1 MRRTVA
7 LLCTLLA
14 VPAAGQSSFVN
25 YETPHAHPLDL
36 VPDGSLLLAVN
47 TGAGVL
53 ELLDSSGPGL
63 VPLGSVAVGVDPVS
77 VRAHGNGEAWVV
89 NHVSDSVSI
98 VDLATRRVRATL
110 KTADEP
116 CDVVFAGSPERAFVS
131 CSEANLV
138 QVWDPVAL
146 TLQASVPIL
155 GEDPRALAVAP
166 DGGTVY
172 VAIFESGNSTT
183 ALGGGADGGVGN
195 LSFPPNV
202 ASDPAGPH
210 GGVNPPPNDG
220 ASFDPPQNG
229 ANPAPPEVALI
240 VRKDD
245 AGQWM
250 DDNGGNWTALVSGP
264 QAALSGRLPGWDLA
278 DNDIAIIDAAT
289 LAVSY
294 AKRLL
299 NIDMAIAVN
308 PATGH
313 VSTVG
318 TEAFNQTRFE
328 PVVMGTFVRVHM
340 ATVTAAGS
348 SPVVKDLNP
357 HLDYAAAT
365 LAQVE
370 RDKSLGDPRGLV
382 FDAAGAR
389 GYVTGM
395 GSNNV
400 VVVDAD
406 GDRAGLAQ
414 TIEVGEGPTG
424 VALKESASRLYVLNK
439 FEGSISII
447 DTVSELEVARC
458 ALHDPTPP
466 AVKTGRKHLYDTH
479 ENSGLGQLA
488 CAGCHVDARMD
499 RLSWDL
505 GDPAGAMKAEA
516 EQNDFAGIP
525 GLAGGFPDWHAMKGP
540 MLTQTMQDII
550 GKEPHHW
557 RGDRDGLEEFSGAFM
572 GLQGDD
578 ETLTAT
584 EMQQFEDFLATI
596 HFPPNPHRNLDN
608 TLPTSLPLPG
618 HYTTGRFGP
627 AGQPLPNG
635 NAVTGLARYRP
646 NNLLDGGAFACV
658 TCHTLP
664 TGLGTNYRL
673 QGFTLQPIAP
683 GPNGE
688 KHHMLVNVDGT
699 TNVSMKVPHL
709 RNAYE
714 RNGFNTTQLLN
725 TAGFG
730 FVHDGAVD
738 SIERFI
744 AEPIFDVVS
753 DQDVA
758 DLTAFMLAFGGSELP
773 AGSATNILEPPGTAS
788 QDAHAAVGRQS
799 TLAAAAGAPG
809 QLALID
815 QLLSFADAGKVGVIA
830 KGLAGGLPRGWRYDG
845 AGAWQSDRAA
855 EDTTTAALKAGAGPG
870 TEVTF
875 TVVPKL
881 SQTRLGIDRDLDGYL
896 DRDELDAGSDPAD
909 PFVLPGVWANLGLA
923 LAGTHGAPVATG
935 SGTLAPLSTLT
946 LVLNGARENSA
957 AWLVIGASQLNA
969 PFKGGTMVPSVDL
982 LLAGFS
988 TGPAGKVELA
998 GPLPAGLPSG
1008 FAFFFQWW
1016 VSDPVAVKSY
1026 AASNGL
1032 KATVP

>member
-1 MRRTVA
+1 MRRIVVLFCA
-7 LLCTLLA
+7 LLA
-14 VPAAGQSSFVN
+14 VPAAAQSSFVN
-25 YETPHAHPLDL
+25 YETPHVHPLDL
-36 VPDGSLLLAVN
+36 TPDGNLLLAVN

-166 DGGTVY
+166 GGGTVY

-183 ALGGGADGGVGN
+183 ALGGGIDGGMGT
-195 LSFPPNV
+195 LAFPPNV

-229 ANPAPPEVALI
+229 ANPAPPEVSLI
-240 VRKDD
+240 VRKDG

-278 DNDIAIIDAAT
+278 DNDIAILDAGT

-294 AKRLL
+294 AKRLM

-340 ATVTAAGS
+340 ATVTAAGG

-365 LAQVE
+365 LAQAE
-370 RDKSLGDPRGLV
+370 RDKSIGDPRGLV
-382 FDAAGAR
+382 FEASGTR

-400 VVVDAD
+400 LVVDAD

-424 VALKESASRLYVLNK
+424 VALKESADRLYVLNK

-447 DTVSELEVARC
+447 DTLTELEVARC
-458 ALHDPTPP
+458 ALHDPSPP
-466 AVKTGRKHLYDTH
+466 AVKAGRKHLYDTH

-488 CAGCHVDARMD
+488 CASCHVDARMD

-525 GLAGGFPDWHAMKGP
+525 GLAGGFPDWHTMKGP
-540 MLTQTMQDII
+540 MLTQTLQDII

-557 RGDRDGLEEFSGAFM
+557 RGDRDGIEEFSGAFT

-578 ETLTAT
+578 ETLTAA

-618 HYTTGRFGP
+618 HFTTGRFGP

-664 TGLGTNYRL
+664 IGIGTNYRL

-699 TNVSMKVPHL
+699 TNVTMKVPHL
-709 RNAYE
+709 RNVYE
-714 RNGFNTTQLLN
+714 RNGFNTTQLVN
-725 TAGFG
+725 TVGFG

-744 AEPIFDVVS
+744 SEPVFNVVS

-758 DLTAFMLAFGGSELP
+758 DMTAFMLAFGGSELP
-773 AGSATNILEPPGTAS
+773 AGSSTNILEPPGTAS

-799 TLAAAAGAPG
+799 TLASPAGAAG

-815 QLLSFADAGKVGVIA
+815 QLLTIADAGKVGVIA
-830 KGLAGGLPRGWRYDG
+830 KGVAGGLARGWRYEG

-855 EDTTTAALKAGAGPG
+855 EDTTTAALKAGAGAG

-935 SGTLAPLSTLT
+935 SGTLAPLSTLS
-946 LVLNGARENSA
+946 LVLNGARENAA

-969 PFKGGTMVPSVDL
+969 PFKGGTMVPSFDL

-988 TGPAGKVELA
+988 TGPAGKIELA

-1008 FAFFFQWW
+1008 FAFHFQWW
-1016 VSDPVAVKSY
+1016 ISDPVAVKSY

-1032 KATVP
+1032 RATVP